1 MTTHSLDNLTRCIS
15 LDEARGREAVG
26 KGFPAHGYRR
36 TIHPTYREASWPN
49 EPVAGKSFQRQ
60 DGQVCLLRR
69 EEERRGRSVAAHLH
83 IITTPAPR
91 PTFIPPLYTVYGGSV
106 PCLLLLLLFSSSFET
121 FIHSSHRLAIPF
133 PYKGT
138 YVTSTFARSTALLA
152 SCSFRFA
159 LMCFSGTGLR
169 TP

>member
-1 MTTHSLDNLTRCIS
+1 MSIVWTFRIILVATHSLDNLTRCIS

-69 EEERRGRSVAAHLH
+69 EEKRRGEGGAWRLIYILSRRLL
-83 IITTPAPR
+83 PGLLSFLL
-91 PTFIPPLYTVYGGSV
+91 FIPFTVVQLLACFCFFYFRLFLRLLYILHTGW
-106 PCLLLLLLFSSSFET
+106 
-121 FIHSSHRLAIPF
+121 PF
-133 PYKGT
+133 PFPTKVPT
-138 YVTSTFARSTALLA
+138 
-152 SCSFRFA
+152 
-159 LMCFSGTGLR
+159 
-169 TP
+169 